1 MALACMRCGVVL
13 FVLILL
19 FVATCAHRSIML
31 LMRVS
36 ERLQLRTCKYPDL
49 GRRLFGT
56 RGEYACALSVILQQT
71 GACIAY
77 VVIIADTLV
86 PILKLGADS
95 PASLLCDR
103 WPWQVLIVGTVIF
116 PLCLLRQM
124 ESLKYTS
131 FVALAFILSFTLA
144 VVGVG
149 AYALHDS
156 SWRMDRY
163 LEHHKN
169 GTIGV
174 CPNRVKECAAVP
186 TNHIAAFPTSLNI
199 LNALPIICFAFL
211 CHMNAFPIRN
221 ELKDPTLERMGR
233 VSLASM
239 LTCAAIYFMSGAF
252 GYFAFTDST
261 LDNLMLNF
269 VTSGNTLAYTM
280 DVLRVGFG
288 LALIFSF
295 PVIIY
300 EAREGIVHLFF
311 QHSPSAHTPRFH
323 FLLNLAMVSF
333 ACLIGILVPQIDTI
347 FGIVGSTATPMIVF
361 ILPAALWLQVR
372 SQPTPPAVA
381 PRLTPAPAGPAPRW
395 RTRLELG
402 QRLNVDATG
411 LWPRP
416 RSCRPLR
423 VGSGNVLRVRG
434 LLAPAAEVPHTLRP
448 AHGGA
453 VVQPLPS
460 VGAGPRPR
468 RGGDDRPTAPGDTN
482 AVRLVSAHYTPAH
495 PACAYTWHTQPY
507 DRQLRAPGVK
517 IFARFEALRIAPRGA
532 VAVRRIPAQAD

>member
-1 MALACMRCGVVL
+1 MDTRSDTDYRTMEEESLSPEPNVVVHPSGEAVVTKEGTGSVMGGVMNLSNTILGSGTLGTCMYCPNAAGGRSLRAGAAAAAAQTVFYPRRPRPLSAAMALACRRCGVAL
-13 FVLILL
+13 FVLMLL

-36 ERLQLRTCKYPDL
+36 ERLQLRSCKYPDL

-86 PILKLGADS
+86 PILKLGADTPS
-95 PASLLCDR
+95 SLLCDR
-103 WPWQVLIVGTVIF
+103 WPWQILIVGTVIF

-149 AYALHDS
+149 SYALRDN

-163 LEHHKN
+163 LEHHHN
-169 GTIGV
+169 GTAGV
-174 CPNRVKECAAVP
+174 CTNRVKECAAVP
-186 TNHIAAFPTSLNI
+186 TNHIAAFPDSLDV

-221 ELKDPTLERMGR
+221 ELKDPTLVRMGH

-239 LTCAAIYFMSGAF
+239 LVCASIYFLAGAF

-269 VTSGNTLAYTM
+269 VTSGNTLAFTM

-311 QHSPSAHTPRFH
+311 QNSPAAHTSRFH

-372 SQPTPPAVA
+372 PCRGYTQTARTRRSLTRPLQAQRLDGDPIMNWDNATPWMLLIFGLVLIPVA
-381 PRLTPAPAGPAPRW
+381 LYSWAAATFSGPA
-395 RTRLELG
+395 
-402 QRLNVDATG
+402 
-411 LWPRP
+411 
-416 RSCRPLR
+416 
-423 VGSGNVLRVRG
+423 
-434 LLAPAAEVPHTLRP
+434 
-448 AHGGA
+448 
-453 VVQPLPS
+453 
-460 VGAGPRPR
+460 
-468 RGGDDRPTAPGDTN
+468 
-482 AVRLVSAHYTPAH
+482 
-495 PACAYTWHTQPY
+495 AC
-507 DRQLRAPGVK
+507 
-517 IFARFEALRIAPRGA
+517 
-532 VAVRRIPAQAD
+532 